1 MKRLEIAEY
10 LLQNGFTEDG
20 DTFTKVGQQKTGE
33 MIVNGHRQIQVQN
46 IEIKITFIGN
56 GWISETEDNNTF
68 KTRETT
74 QWNLSVNG
82 IDQGDFIVESLDE
95 FKLFFKL

>member
-20 DTFTKVGQQKTGE
+20 DTFTKFGQQQTGE
-33 MIVNGHRQIQVQN
+33 MIVNGHRQIQVQK

-56 GWISETEDNNTF
+56 GWIGESEENST
-68 KTRETT
+68 KTT

-82 IDQGDFIVESLDE
+82 VDQGDFIVESLEE
-95 FKLFFKL
+95 FKQFFKI

>member
-20 DTFTKVGQQKTGE
+20 DTFTNIGQQKTGE
-33 MIVNGHRQIQVQN
+33 VIINGHRQIQVQK

-56 GWISETEDNNTF
+56 GWIGESKDNS
-68 KTRETT
+68 KKTT
-74 QWNLSVNG
+74 QWNLTVNG
-82 IDQGDFIVESLDE
+82 VDLGDFIVDSLEE
-95 FKLFFKL
+95 FKLFFKV

>member
-1 MKRLEIAEY
+1 MKRLEIVEY
-10 LLQNGFTEDG
+10 LLQNGFIEECG
-20 DTFTKVGQQKTGE
+20 VFTKIGQQQVGE

-56 GWISETEDNNTF
+56 GWIGVSEENSDV
-68 KTRETT
+68 TT

-82 IDQGDFIVESLDE
+82 VDQGDFIVESLEE
-95 FKLFFKL
+95 FKQFFKL

>member
-1 MKRLEIAEY
+1 MKRLEIVEY

-20 DTFTKVGQQKTGE
+20 DTLTKIGQQKTGE

-56 GWISETEDNNTF
+56 GWIGESEENSDV
-68 KTRETT
+68 TT

-82 IDQGDFIVESLDE
+82 VDQGDFIVNNADE
-95 FKLFFKL
+95 FKQIFKS

>member
-10 LLQNGFTEDG
+10 LLQNGFIEDG
-20 DTFTKVGQQKTGE
+20 DTFTQIAQQQTGE

-46 IEIKITFIGN
+46 VEIKITFIGN
-56 GWISETEDNNTF
+56 GWIGESEENSDV
-68 KTRETT
+68 TT

-82 IDQGDFIVESLDE
+82 VDQGDFIVESLEE
-95 FKLFFKL
+95 FKQFFKI

>member
-1 MKRLEIAEY
+1 MKRLEIVEY
-10 LLQNGFTEDG
+10 LLQNGFTEECDV
-20 DTFTKVGQQKTGE
+20 FTKIGQQQTGE

-56 GWISETEDNNTF
+56 GWIGESEENSDV
-68 KTRETT
+68 TT

-82 IDQGDFIVESLDE
+82 IDQGDFIVESLED
-95 FKLFFKL
+95 FKHYFKI

>member
-1 MKRLEIAEY
+1 MKRLEIVEY
-10 LLQNGFTEDG
+10 LLQNGFTEECDV
-20 DTFTKVGQQKTGE
+20 FTKISKQQTGE

-56 GWISETEDNNTF
+56 GWIGESEENSDV
-68 KTRETT
+68 TT

-82 IDQGDFIVESLDE
+82 VDQGDFIVETLEE
-95 FKLFFKL
+95 FKQFFKL